1 MIIVATTREDVIRAL
16 YRHIGECEQC
26 GGKGVP
32 VPNAFKCATGKRL
45 AQVFTVR

>member
-1 MIIVATTREDVIRAL
+1 MATTREDVIKAL
-16 YRHIGECEQC
+16 YRHILDCEQC

-32 VPNAFKCATGKRL
+32 APNELKCATGKRL